1 MSTALA
7 QTQGLTAADRCD
19 RCGAQAYVRVAL
31 PTGGTLL
38 FCGHHFRDHESPL
51 RDAGAVIFDETSKLD
66 RKPEP
71 ADDTDE

>member
-1 MSTALA
+1 MSTT
-7 QTQGLTAADRCD
+7 TQVQSTLTAIDRCD

-38 FCGHHFRDHESPL
+38 FCGHHFRDNEAPL
-51 RDAGAVIFDETSKLD
+51 RNVGAVIFDETAKLD

-71 ADDTDE
+71 EADDE